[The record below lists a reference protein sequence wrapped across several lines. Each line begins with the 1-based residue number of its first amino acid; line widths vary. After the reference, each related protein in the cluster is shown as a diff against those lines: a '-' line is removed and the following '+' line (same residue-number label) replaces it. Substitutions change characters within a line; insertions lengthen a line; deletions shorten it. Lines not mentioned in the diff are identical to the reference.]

1 MPIRFQFFISY
12 GILGAVM
19 PLLPVFL
26 TGEKGFTDQQVSFA
40 FSLGSAGLILS
51 PAVVT
56 LLADT
61 RFDTRRILAVAY
73 LGSAC
78 TLTFLYFSQG
88 VASTL
93 LLYAV
98 FCIFFTPTI
107 SLLDGFY
114 FAVSRARIK
123 DELPTTPYNRVR
135 LWGTIGFMV
144 PSIVFLVLLHFIEVG
159 GALIF
164 SAVAYCAVSLVA
176 AFALPAPPPHTDEEK
191 RSLPSFD
198 ALKAL
203 FAPGTRW
210 FSIGLALA
218 LMAMPIYY
226 MYFPIYLRDYAE
238 VPKAWIG
245 VIINVGVFLEIFF
258 ILHLDKIRARLR
270 LKGILVI
277 GMFAMAARLVIIS
290 LFPSVAAGLLTQIL
304 HGMEILGAI
313 VVPVMYLDRLAG
325 DRFRNSM
332 QGVYAMTLV
341 GGGRIAGTLIGGYIA
356 ERAGILNAFY
366 WGAFLAAAGAMIV
379 LIKFKPVPS
388 KSPEF

>member
-1 MPIRFQFFISY
+1 
-12 GILGAVM
+12 
-19 PLLPVFL
+19 
-26 TGEKGFTDQQVSFA
+26 
-40 FSLGSAGLILS
+40 
-51 PAVVT
+51 
-56 LLADT
+56 
-61 RFDTRRILAVAY
+61 
-73 LGSAC
+73 
-78 TLTFLYFSQG
+78 
-88 VASTL
+88 
-93 LLYAV
+93 
-98 FCIFFTPTI
+98 
-107 SLLDGFY
+107 
-114 FAVSRARIK
+114 
-123 DELPTTPYNRVR
+123 
-135 LWGTIGFMV
+135 
-144 PSIVFLVLLHFIEVG
+144 
-159 GALIF
+159 
-164 SAVAYCAVSLVA
+164 
-176 AFALPAPPPHTDEEK
+176 
-191 RSLPSFD
+191 
-198 ALKAL
+198 
-203 FAPGTRW
+203 
-210 FSIGLALA
+210 
-218 LMAMPIYY
+218 MAMPIYY

-356 ERAGILNAFY
+356 ESAGILNAFY
-366 WGAFLAAAGAMIV
+366 WGAFLAAVGAMIV